1 MYSETTKGS
10 ETTITVSNLIRIQF
24 RKFMMLQSTDDCMTF
39 FCTVTFSI
47 ERILNLGI
55 KQDSCTLLYMFWSL
69 FSAKADP
76 DDCDR

>member
-1 MYSETTKGS
+1 MCSETTKGG
-10 ETTITVSNLIRIQF
+10 ETTITVSNLIRIRF

-39 FCTVTFSI
+39 FCTVPFSI

-55 KQDSCTLLYMFWSL
+55 KQDSRTLLYMLWLL